1 MTSLLDLCEQYFGAR
16 DFYEV
21 LKIPR
26 TANDKQVKKAYHQL
40 SLLVHPDR
48 VEEDIKAEA
57 TEKFKV
63 LGRIHS
69 ILSDNEKRKIY
80 DQSGQYDEESEEIMM
95 RNWADY
101 WKSLFKKISVEDIN
115 NYEKNY
121 KGSDIEINDLKRAYM
136 DSKGDMDYILETVP
150 FTNCDDEPRLHNII
164 QGLIEKGE
172 VPEYKAF
179 TQENDKKKQRRKRKW
194 AKEAQEAERL
204 NKMLKI
210 ENEENAA
217 ANNLA
222 LAIQNCN
229 EARAS
234 QSDKFFDSLIDKYAN
249 MAKKSTT
256 KKKNMSVKTAKSSK
270 TSKSSKSPKKTKRKA

>member
-21 LKIPR
+21 LKISR
-26 TANDKQVKKAYHQL
+26 KATDKQVKKAYHQL

-63 LGRIHS
+63 LGRIYS
-69 ILSDNEKRKIY
+69 ILSDSEKRKIY
-80 DQSGQYDEESEEIMM
+80 DQSGQYDEESEEVMM

-121 KGSDIEINDLKRAYM
+121 KGSEIEIKDLKRAYM

-150 FTNCDDEPRLHNII
+150 FTSCDDEPRLHSII

-179 TQENDKKKQRRKRKW
+179 TEENDKKKQRRKRKW
-194 AKEAQEAERL
+194 AKEAEEAERL
-204 NKMLKI
+204 EKMLKI

-217 ANNLA
+217 ANDLA
-222 LAIQNCN
+222 LAIQSRN

-249 MAKKSTT
+249 MAGKST
-256 KKKNMSVKTAKSSK
+256 KKKNSSAMKTVKTAKSTK
-270 TSKSSKSPKKTKRKA
+270 RTKRKT

>member
-21 LKIPR
+21 LKISR
-26 TANDKQVKKAYHQL
+26 KANDKQIKKAYHQL

-63 LGRIHS
+63 LGRIYS

-80 DQSGQYDEESEEIMM
+80 DQSGQYDEESEEVMM

-121 KGSDIEINDLKRAYM
+121 KGSEIEIKDLKRAYM

-150 FTNCDDEPRLHNII
+150 FTNCDDEPRIHSII

-179 TQENDKKKQRRKRKW
+179 TEENDKKKQRRKRKYCL
-194 AKEAQEAERL
+194 EAVVGGGLLVR
-204 NKMLKI
+204 
-210 ENEENAA
+210 
-217 ANNLA
+217 
-222 LAIQNCN
+222 
-229 EARAS
+229 R
-234 QSDKFFDSLIDKYAN
+234 
-249 MAKKSTT
+249 
-256 KKKNMSVKTAKSSK
+256 
-270 TSKSSKSPKKTKRKA
+270 

>member
-21 LKIPR
+21 LKIPT

-69 ILSDNEKRKIY
+69 ILSDTEKRKIY
-80 DQSGQYDEESEEIMM
+80 DQSGQYDEESEEVMM

-115 NYEKNY
+115 NYKQTY
-121 KGSDIEINDLKRAYM
+121 KGSEIETKDLKRAYM
-136 DSKGDMDYILETVP
+136 DSKGDMDYILESVP
-150 FTNCDDEPRLHNII
+150 FTSCEEEPRIHSII
-164 QGLIEKGE
+164 QELIEKGE
-172 VPEYKAF
+172 VPEYEAF
-179 TQENDKKKQRRKRKW
+179 TQESEKKKQRRKRKW
-194 AKEAQEAERL
+194 AKEAEEADRL
-204 NKMLKI
+204 DKMLKI

-217 ANNLA
+217 ANNLM
-222 LAIQNCN
+222 LAIQSRN

-234 QSDKFFDSLIDKYAN
+234 QSDKFFDSLIDKYAKI
-249 MAKKSTT
+249 AEKPSKKRSLATKSPKTSKIMKTT
-256 KKKNMSVKTAKSSK
+256 KKQRKGHKSL
-270 TSKSSKSPKKTKRKA
+270 